1 MPRRTILTERQ
12 REALFELPSDETS
25 LICHYILSDDDLRHI
40 RQRRRDRNR
49 LGFALQLCAFRYP
62 GRLLQPGELIP
73 PRMLAFIGAQLGV
86 SADELVEYGGR
97 SETRYQHSAAL
108 QQIYLYRPFE
118 GQARSQMMEWLRIAA
133 EGTRTNN
140 QLASEFLSELRKRK
154 IIIPAI
160 STVERCCAD
169 ALVFAEREI
178 ASRVAG
184 RLNREQA
191 KTLLALLSETADG
204 RITRFVWFRQ
214 FEVGSNSNDMNAIL
228 DRLEFIRAMNIDHH
242 VLEGVQQHRVAALRR
257 QGERYSADGM
267 RDLPEARRLAI
278 LAACAVEWSAMLA
291 DAAIETHDRII
302 GNLYRSCERKRDEM
316 LQGERTS
323 IGDTLKLLSRF
334 GAALVFAYD
343 EQDDLATAIVEGGGW
358 EVFRQTVVQAAA
370 LTGKVSADPLEF
382 ATDGYA
388 RFRRYAPRFLQEL
401 AFRGGRGA
409 DSLVEAIALLCKLN
423 RAGHRT
429 LPVNAPL
436 DFARTRWQK
445 LIVREGKPDR
455 QVWEIAV
462 LFELRNALRSGDIW
476 LADSRRYREITTAL
490 VPIEVVSRSARLT
503 VPLDADE
510 WLDARSQVLES
521 SMLQIAAANHA
532 GVLMGGSI
540 VDGKLQIDRLEKS
553 VPDEAA
559 AFVLKLY
566 ELMPSVRITDI
577 LLDVDEKLGFTDAF
591 TDLRT
596 GIACND
602 RIGVL
607 TVLLADGVNLGLRKM
622 ADACDTHSFWELLR
636 IGKWHVREETVAR
649 ALAMIVEAQSEL
661 PMARLWGDGTTS
673 SSDGQHFPAGSTG
686 EALNVV
692 NARYGNTAGLSAYSH
707 VSDQYASFSTQII
720 PATAHEAPYIL
731 DGLLQNDTGKQIREH
746 YADTGGF
753 TDHVFAICS
762 ILGYRFA
769 PRIRDF
775 SDKRLY
781 VPVPGKVPP
790 TLHSLVGGKV
800 NVRLIRE
807 NWPDILRLTA
817 SMVAGT
823 VVPSQILR
831 KLAAYP
837 RQNSLA
843 LALRE
848 VGRLE
853 RSIFM
858 LDWLSDIDLQRRAQI
873 GLNKGE
879 AHHALKRAVSFNR
892 RGEIRDRTSEGQ
904 QHRIASLNLLTA
916 IIIYWNTWKLG
927 KIVADQIANGE
938 NIDARMLPHVSPLGW
953 EHITL
958 TGEYRWPPLR

>member
-1 MPRRTILTERQ
+1 L
-12 REALFELPSDETS
+12 
-25 LICHYILSDDDLRHI
+25 
-40 RQRRRDRNR
+40 
-49 LGFALQLCAFRYP
+49 
-62 GRLLQPGELIP
+62 
-73 PRMLAFIGAQLGV
+73 
-86 SADELVEYGGR
+86 
-97 SETRYQHSAAL
+97 
-108 QQIYLYRPFE
+108 
-118 GQARSQMMEWLRIAA
+118 
-133 EGTRTNN
+133 
-140 QLASEFLSELRKRK
+140 EFLTELRKRL
-154 IIIPAI
+154 IIVPAI

-178 ASRVAG
+178 TSRIAA
-184 RLNREQA
+184 RLSVEQTNRLQ
-191 KTLLALLSETADG
+191 ALLSETADG
-204 RITRFVWFRQ
+204 RITRFVWLRQ
-214 FEVGSNSNDMNAIL
+214 FEAGSNSNDMYAIL
-228 DRLEFIRAMNIDHH
+228 DRLEFIRGVNIGYH
-242 VLEGVQQHRVAALRR
+242 VLESVQQHRVAGLRR

-267 RDLPEARRLAI
+267 RDLPEVRRLAI

-291 DAAIETHDRII
+291 DAAIETHDRIV
-302 GNLYRSCERKRDEM
+302 GKLYRSCERKRDEM
-316 LQGERTS
+316 LQGERAS
-323 IGDTLKLLSRF
+323 IGDTLKMLSRF
-334 GAALVFAYD
+334 GSALIFAHD
-343 EQDDLATAIVEGGGW
+343 EQDDLGTAIANGGGW
-358 EVFRQTVVQAAA
+358 DVLRQTVAQAAA
-370 LTGKVSADPLEF
+370 LTGKVSADPLEL

-388 RFRRYAPRFLQEL
+388 RFRRYAPRFLQQL
-401 AFRGGRGA
+401 SFQGGRGA
-409 DSLVEAIALLCKLN
+409 DSLIEAMELLRKLN
-423 RAGHRT
+423 RAGRRT
-429 LPVNAPL
+429 LPVNATL
-436 DFARTRWQK
+436 DFTRTRWRK
-445 LIVREGKPDR
+445 LIVKDGKPDR
-455 QVWEIAV
+455 QIWEIAV

-476 LADSRRYREITTAL
+476 LSDSRRYREITTAL
-490 VPIEVVSRSARLT
+490 VPMEAVSVSARLT
-503 VPLDADE
+503 VPLDAGE
-510 WLDARSQVLES
+510 WLGARSQVLEN
-521 SMLQIAAANHA
+521 SMLQIAAANQA
-532 GVLMGGSI
+532 GVLAGGSI

-559 AFVLKLY
+559 AFVLQLY
-566 ELMPSVRITDI
+566 ENMPSVRITDI
-577 LLDVDEKLGFTDAF
+577 LLEVDEELNFTDAF

-596 GIACND
+596 GVACND

-607 TVLLADGVNLGLRKM
+607 SVLLADGVNLGLRKM
-622 ADACDTHSFWELLR
+622 ADACETHTFWELLR

-649 ALAMIVEAQSEL
+649 ALSTIVEAQGEL

-692 NARYGNTAGLSAYSH
+692 NARYGNAAGLSAYSH
-707 VSDQYASFSTQII
+707 VSDQYAPFSTQVI
-720 PATAHEAPYIL
+720 PATAYEAPYIL
-731 DGLLQNDTGKQIREH
+731 DGLLQNDTGRQIREH

-769 PRIRDF
+769 PRIRDLP
-775 SDKRLY
+775 DKRLY
-781 VPVPGKVPP
+781 APVPGKVPP
-790 TLHSLVGGKV
+790 TLQPLVGGKI

-807 NWPDILRLTA
+807 NWPDILRLAA
-817 SMVAGT
+817 SMVAGA

-858 LDWLSDIDLQRRAQI
+858 LGWLGDIDLQRRAQI

-879 AHHALKRAVSFNR
+879 AHHALKRAVNFNR
-892 RGEIRDRTSEGQ
+892 RGEIRDRTTEGQ

-927 KIVADQIANGE
+927 KIVADQIAKGE
-938 NIDARMLPHVSPLGW
+938 NIDASLLPHVSPLGW